1 MLQALGDRP
10 EEVLWVGS
18 IGGIENDLVSRAGVP
33 FTAIPAAGLHG
44 VGLKVFKN
52 AWQLLRGYFAAR
64 KLLREFKPD
73 VLFFTGGYVAI
84 PIGLAGAKV
93 PILLCVPDIE
103 PALALKTLTRF
114 ADRIAV
120 PTVDS
125 LTHFPEDKNVSV
137 VGYPTRPEL
146 RIWEREEAF
155 AQFELSPEKPTLLV
169 TGGSLGALSIN
180 RAIIS
185 ILEELL
191 PEMQIIHL
199 TGNRTWHEVE
209 TALAALPDALAK
221 NYRAYP
227 FLYEAMGAAF
237 TAADLVV
244 SRAGASVIGELPHY
258 GVPAILVPYPYAWRY
273 QKINADYLAR
283 NGAAQ
288 ILRDEDLSTDLLPQI
303 KDLMGDR
310 EKRNKMQN
318 AMRALATPNAAADIA
333 DLLVE
338 LASTEGGAE

>member
-1 MLQALGDRP
+1 M
-10 EEVLWVGS
+10 GS
-18 IGGIENDLVSRAGVP
+18 IGGIETDLVSRAGVP
-33 FTAIPAAGLHG
+33 FKAIPAGGLHG
-44 VGLKVFKN
+44 VGLRVFKN
-52 AWQLLRGYFAAR
+52 AWQLVRGFFAAR
-64 KLLREFKPD
+64 SLIREFKPD

-84 PIGLAGAKV
+84 PIGLAGRSV
-93 PILLCVPDIE
+93 PTLLCVPDIE

-120 PTVDS
+120 PTEDS
-125 LTHFPEDKNVSV
+125 LAYFPPGKDVRV

-146 RIWEREEAF
+146 RIWDREEAF
-155 AQFELSPEKPTLLV
+155 AQFELSAEKPTLLV

-180 RAIIS
+180 RAMIA
-185 ILEELL
+185 ILPDLL
-191 PEMQIIHL
+191 PKIQVIHL

-209 TALAALPDALAK
+209 AAAAQLPDALAR

-237 TAADLVV
+237 SAADLVV

-283 NGAAQ
+283 SGAAR
-288 ILRDEDLSTDLLPQI
+288 IVRDEDLTADLLPQI
-303 KDLMGDR
+303 MELFEDGS
-310 EKRNKMQN
+310 KRYAMQA
-318 AMRALATPNAAADIA
+318 AMRSLATPHAAAEIA
-333 DLLVE
+333 DLLVG
-338 LASTEGGAE
+338 LASPQGGAL